1 MDGTQG
7 AYNSD
12 MLLPRADSRHSQSH
26 ILARSLKDHAATF
39 ILVSVRTNLRA
50 LQYKNNFRVT
60 SYTLLDRS
68 IQYIQEICIFTF
80 ENNGC
85 HANQTK
91 IKKRK
96 WREKSIFRNSFE
108 NLCVL

>member
-39 ILVSVRTNLRA
+39 ILVAVRTNQRA
-50 LQYKNNFRVT
+50 LQ
-60 SYTLLDRS
+60 
-68 IQYIQEICIFTF
+68 
-80 ENNGC
+80 
-85 HANQTK
+85 
-91 IKKRK
+91 
-96 WREKSIFRNSFE
+96 
-108 NLCVL
+108 